1 MVVVAAGSIVAS
13 AVLASDSATV
23 TVVDSAVVDSAIAV
37 FAQATADS
45 IVSTEAD
52 LADQSMVGTVDM
64 AVGTV
69 DTPDPSIA
77 VTVVDTAVTADMVAE
92 VAVAG
97 KRV

>member
-45 IVSTEAD
+45 IVSEAD

>member
-45 IVSTEAD
+45 IVSEAD

-69 DTPDPSIA
+69 DTRDPSIA